1 MNSRSLTIN
10 WTRPHD
16 NNDPITRYDINYQN
30 PNCLVMANGVPQD
43 VTVNSTEEQ
52 VTITDLHPGE
62 YYTFTIIAI
71 NNICPSQPSEPASNR
86 TLEEGM

>member
-1 MNSRSLTIN
+1 MNSRDLTIN

-16 NNDPITRYDINYQN
+16 NNDPITSYNISYQN
-30 PNCLVMANGVPQD
+30 PNCLVTANGVPQN
-43 VTVNSTEEQ
+43 VTVTSTEEQ
-52 VTITDLHPGE
+52 VTITGLHPGE

-71 NNICPSQPSEPASNR
+71 NNICPSQPSEPISMR